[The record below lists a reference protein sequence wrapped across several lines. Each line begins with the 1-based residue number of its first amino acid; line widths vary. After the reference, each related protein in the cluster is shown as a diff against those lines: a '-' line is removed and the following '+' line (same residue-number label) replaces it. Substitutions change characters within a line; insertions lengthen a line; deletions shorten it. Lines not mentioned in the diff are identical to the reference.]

1 MAIERREVLAQTA
14 EIEDPI
20 DAPQEVI
27 LRNMIVKVER
37 VEELVLHAALVTHHV
52 DALLG
57 EMHPT

>member
-1 MAIERREVLAQTA
+1 MLAQTA